1 MPAKLAIAQIIRA
14 IKKRDYLLL
23 QSDQI
28 PEIDQIK
35 PVVPEITQYSDD
47 LKEFRALQKG
57 IFSLQFRKDSPSE
70 DMFTLPKLPH
80 AGGRNLQDRRII
92 STLQLEEN

>member
-1 MPAKLAIAQIIRA
+1 LTRALNKTYKEGKQIARLDETHKRLKKLMPAKLAIAQILRA

-35 PVVPEITQYSDD
+35 PVVPEIV
-47 LKEFRALQKG
+47 
-57 IFSLQFRKDSPSE
+57 
-70 DMFTLPKLPH
+70 
-80 AGGRNLQDRRII
+80 
-92 STLQLEEN
+92 